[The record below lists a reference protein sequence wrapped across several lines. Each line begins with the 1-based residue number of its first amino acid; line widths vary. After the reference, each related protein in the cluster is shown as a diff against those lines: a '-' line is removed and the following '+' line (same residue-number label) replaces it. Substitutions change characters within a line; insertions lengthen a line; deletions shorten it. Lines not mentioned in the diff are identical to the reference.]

1 MKDVLFTIIMPT
13 YNSEETIELAL
24 ESIRMQDLPKEKIE
38 ILVID
43 GGSTDK
49 TLEIAQKYEA
59 RILYNWKK
67 FPEYAKR
74 IGFAEA
80 RGKWIVMEDS
90 DEVLTDKSQLRKR
103 MEFFENNPQVYCMVA
118 DKFIPGKGCGIA
130 CSYINYFG
138 DPFSYIVYNSS
149 NSRIE
154 SNRKYLKEI
163 TENGHIFSYGKNDI
177 MPIGDGGTTTI
188 DIDKAKELFGEIYYT
203 QEFAVSVFY
212 NMVKE
217 TQLVGCIPDDNMIHY
232 SVAEFR
238 LYLNKLRF
246 RVNTNLNDIEQS
258 GYSVRAKGNNTLRNR
273 KILFILYVM
282 TIILP
287 LVDSI
292 RMVLK
297 YRRPS
302 LLLHFVYTYYVVIV
316 LGIEVL
322 KKILGLGRNNY
333 KYGK

>member
-24 ESIRMQDLPKEKIE
+24 ESIRMQDLPKETIE

-43 GGSTDK
+43 GGSTDN
-49 TLEIAQKYEA
+49 TLEIAQKYDA
-59 RILYNWKK
+59 RILYNLKK
-67 FPEYAKR
+67 YPEYAKR

-103 MEFFENNPQVYCMVA
+103 MEFFEHNPQVYCMVA

-154 SNRKYLKEI
+154 SNRKYLKVI
-163 TENGHIFSYGKNDI
+163 TETGYIFSYGKNDI
-177 MPIGDGGTTTI
+177 VPIGDGGTTTI
-188 DIDKAKELFGEIYYT
+188 DIDMAKELFGEIYYT

-217 TQLVGCIPDDNMIHY
+217 TQLVGCIPEDDMIHY
-232 SVAEFR
+232 SVAGFR
-238 LYLNKLRF
+238 HYLNKLRF

-258 GYSVRAKGNNTLRNR
+258 GYSVRAKENSALRNR

-287 LVDSI
+287 LIDSI
-292 RMVLK
+292 RMVIK

-302 LLLHFVYTYYVVIV
+302 FLLHFVYTYYVVIV
-316 LGIEVL
+316 MGVEVL
-322 KKILGLGRNNY
+322 KKILGLGSKNY